1 MTGFQTKDNNKLC
14 RVGLGRFLSM
24 GHSAIRILLSS
35 PSRFFFLFSIFS
47 NKKQKRELSNDK
59 KSQVIF
65 LALLHLLL
73 QLNLQIAKPALFLGK
88 WVKLMLL
95 LKIYAKH
102 YVAQSSPIRSL
113 IACWSTLRIITP
125 TSCTVGIECS
135 ILVDPEAVNRD
146 VHSWLKLSPHS
157 TPTHSVNFTG
167 MRGNRLNEWKDGSFY
182 VSVKLPTY
190 PSAKPTLT
198 LSSYLR
204 QNVGLGEG

>member
-1 MTGFQTKDNNKLC
+1 MQKL
-14 RVGLGRFLSM
+14 
-24 GHSAIRILLSS
+24 
-35 PSRFFFLFSIFS
+35 RFFFL
-47 NKKQKRELSNDK
+47 
-59 KSQVIF
+59 
-65 LALLHLLL
+65 LL
-73 QLNLQIAKPALFLGK
+73 QCNYVTSANYAAVLFFGK

-95 LKIYAKH
+95 LTIYAKH
-102 YVAQSSPIRSL
+102 YDSTIQPNQSL

-125 TSCTVGIECS
+125 TSCTGGIECC
-135 ILVDPEAVNRD
+135 IVVDPGAINRD

-167 MRGNRLNEWKDGSFY
+167 MRSNRLNEWKGGSFY